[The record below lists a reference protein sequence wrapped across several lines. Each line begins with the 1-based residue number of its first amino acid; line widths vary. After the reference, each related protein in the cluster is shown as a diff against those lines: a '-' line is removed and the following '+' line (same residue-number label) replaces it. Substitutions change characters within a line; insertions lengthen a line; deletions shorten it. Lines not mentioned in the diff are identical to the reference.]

1 MSGLGTMVLPVRI
14 ERTTSPFIIG
24 PNGPL
29 DATRLASTPS
39 RDPGLARDC
48 RRPDRTVSPT
58 LGGTLL
64 TVSDQAGKLTKGV
77 LYH

>member
-1 MSGLGTMVLPVRI
+1 VGVRALDH
-14 ERTTSPFIIG
+14 PFIIG